1 MSDWQHAGDGTSDAP
16 FHPGGDGRSAR
27 AGVGAWLAFWLQLA
41 VLAVLAVFGALFAS
55 ADVAPGD
62 YACGLILAVAA
73 VLLILLHVKGYF
85 DGDPAG
91 FGGRL
96 LVDDMPSLGLAVIVF
111 AVLGLGGVFVAAAV
125 GGGGLY
131 VGGVALFA
139 ISALAILL
147 SMKRVFDN
155 LDRRH

>member
-1 MSDWQHAGDGTSDAP
+1 MSDWQHTRDGAQDAR
-16 FHPGGDGRSAR
+16 GRQGIAS
-27 AGVGAWLAFWLQLA
+27 GVVPWIAFWLQLA
-41 VLAVLAVFGALFAS
+41 VLAVLAVLGALFAS

-73 VLLILLHVKGYF
+73 VLLMFLRVKGYF
-85 DGDPAG
+85 DGGPAG
-91 FGGRL
+91 FSNSL
-96 LVDDMPSLGLAVIVF
+96 LVDDMPSLGLTVIVF
-111 AVLGLGGVFVAAAV
+111 AALGFGGVFVAAAV
-125 GGGGLY
+125 GAGGLY

-139 ISALAILL
+139 VSALAILL